1 MSLSIFDL
9 DNTLLNGDS
18 DYLWGQ
24 FLVERG
30 IVDGPRYEQKN
41 QEFYDQYRQGT
52 LDILA
57 FLAFSLKPLSEH
69 PIEQLLSWREIFI
82 QEKIQPI
89 MLEKAQSLIEDHRQR
104 GNTLMIITATNRF
117 VTQPIADALGI
128 PHLLATEAEMA
139 NGQYTGKV
147 SGIPCFQGG
156 KVERLQQWLSDNHAN
171 LDESWF
177 YSDSHNDIPLLDK
190 VTYPVAVDPD
200 KLLLDYAQARNWDV
214 ISLRNT

>member
-24 FLVERG
+24 FLVELG

-41 QEFYDQYRQGT
+41 QEFYDQYKQGT

-69 PIEQLLSWREIFI
+69 PQEQLLRWRDTFMR
-82 QEKIQPI
+82 EKIQPI
-89 MLEKAQSLIEDHRQR
+89 MLEKAQSLIDDHRQR

-128 PHLLATEAEMA
+128 PHLLATEAETV

-156 KVERLQQWLSDNHAN
+156 KVERLQQWLSDNNAN

-190 VTYPVAVDPD
+190 VSYPVAVDPD
-200 KLLLDYAQARNWDV
+200 SVLKDYAQDREWDV